1 MRRGPSRH
9 ACRCTAERLRR
20 ALPCLALGAALGLT
34 LAGLLAPA
42 QASTVRVRYEGP
54 VADRDRPPAG
64 TEAEIKAAFLLKF
77 PDFVSWQ
84 PSLGETLRVGVIG
97 DDALLNAL
105 PRLADQ
111 EQRAAGA
118 GRTVV
123 VFRVAGPGD
132 ARHCHILVLG
142 EDADRLDLAP
152 ILSAAHRAG
161 ALTVGDWNRPR
172 EGAVIRIFREG
183 DHVRFVISQP
193 LAREAGLRIS
203 SKLLNLSRDQTRW
216 VSPAG
221 DALAQR

>member
-9 ACRCTAERLRR
+9 ACRHAAERLRR
-20 ALPCLALGAALGLT
+20 ALPCLALGAALVLT
-34 LAGLLAPA
+34 LAGPLTPA
-42 QASTVRVRYEGP
+42 QASTVRIHYEEA
-54 VADRDRPPAG
+54 VADRARPPAG

-84 PSLGETLRVGVIG
+84 PPLGDTLRVGVIG
-97 DDALLNAL
+97 DDALLDAL

-111 EQRAAGA
+111 ERPATGAAHI
-118 GRTVV
+118 VI

-132 ARHCHILVLG
+132 ARRCHILVLG
-142 EDADRLDLAP
+142 DAAGLDLTP
-152 ILSAAHRAG
+152 ILSAAHQAG
-161 ALTVGDWNRPR
+161 ALTVGDWNESR

-203 SKLLNLSRDQTRW
+203 SKLLNLSRDQTRGT
-216 VSPAG
+216 SPAG

>member
-9 ACRCTAERLRR
+9 ACRRAAERLRR
-20 ALPCLALGAALGLT
+20 ALPCLALGAAFGLT
-34 LAGLLAPA
+34 LAGPLAPA
-42 QASTVRVRYEGP
+42 QASTVRVRYEET
-54 VADRDRPPAG
+54 VADRSRAPAG

-84 PSLGETLRVGVIG
+84 PPLGDTLRIGVIG
-97 DDALLNAL
+97 DDALLDAL
-105 PRLADQ
+105 PRLADR
-111 EQRAAGA
+111 EQRAEGT

-123 VFRVAGPGD
+123 ISRVGSSKEAG
-132 ARHCHILVLG
+132 RCHILVLG
-142 EDADRLDLAP
+142 DAAGLDLTP
-152 ILSAAHRAG
+152 ILSAAHQAG
-161 ALTVGDWNRPR
+161 ALTVGDWNESR
-172 EGAVIRIFREG
+172 EGAVIRIFREE

-203 SKLLNLSRDQTRW
+203 SKLLNLSRDQTRR